1 MSRLD
6 SALVERHIAKSRT
19 LAQSLIKDGAI
30 SVNGTIC
37 DKPSFSVS
45 DSDGIELLGE
55 LPKYV
60 SRGGLKLEK
69 AVNEF
74 SIELNGLVCLDI
86 GASTGGFTD
95 CMLQNGAKKVYAV
108 DVGTNQ
114 LDQKLRGDERVVSL
128 EKTDIRSFTSPEQID
143 FISIDVSFI
152 SLKTVLPCAFSQLKE
167 NGKCVAL
174 IKPQFEAGRKALNK
188 NGIVTDAKIRENVV
202 AEIKQFCADLG
213 FLVIGTTNSAIK
225 GGDGNVEFLIFLAKG
240 ECK

>member
-1 MSRLD
+1 
-6 SALVERHIAKSRT
+6 
-19 LAQSLIKDGAI
+19 
-30 SVNGTIC
+30 
-37 DKPSFSVS
+37 
-45 DSDGIELLGE
+45 
-55 LPKYV
+55 
-60 SRGGLKLEK
+60 
-69 AVNEF
+69 
-74 SIELNGLVCLDI
+74 
-86 GASTGGFTD
+86 
-95 CMLQNGAKKVYAV
+95 MLQNGAKKVYAV

-114 LDQKLRGDERVVSL
+114 LEQKLRGDERVVSL

-202 AEIKQFCADLG
+202 AEITILRRFGLFGHRYNK
-213 FLVIGTTNSAIK
+213 IRHK